1 MSLIS
6 FKKYNF
12 KYPKVNEYTL
22 KNIDLNIEKGEKVL
36 ILGKSGSGKSTLA
49 KCINSLNRGDSSGSL
64 EINSN
69 AVGTIL
75 QDSDAQFVAQ
85 TVGEDI
91 AFILENNCVSV
102 EEMKIRVKNISKMVD
117 MDKFL
122 HHKPQDLSGGQKQR
136 VALAGVLIENS
147 DILLFDEPLANL
159 DPKTGEE
166 AVKLIDDIHKK
177 TKATVIIIEHR
188 LEDVLII
195 DIDKI
200 VLIDN
205 GEIVAV
211 DSPRNIIESGIL
223 KKVGIR
229 EPLDYVAKKYAG
241 IINTDS
247 EKIVKEKLELWLDTV
262 KDKKEK
268 EKKEEILRFEN
279 VSFSYDKYKALDNIN
294 LSIYKGEMLSI
305 VGKNGAGKSTLAK
318 VLCGFETN
326 IYGKILFKNE
336 DMSNMS
342 IKERADYIAYVMQNP
357 NNMISQITV
366 KEEVEFSLKVRK
378 VDEKII
384 EDRVNKI
391 LKLCGIYEY
400 RNWPISKIS
409 YGQKKRTTIASML
422 VLDPEILILD
432 EPTAGQDYTHYLE
445 IMEFLKKI
453 NEKLGITIIMITHD
467 MHLML
472 EYTDRSVV
480 LVDGNILSDMSS
492 IETLTRKDILG
503 KANLKLTS
511 LYKLANKYDLSAEK
525 FVKKFIDYERE
536 VKDENIWI

>member
-1 MSLIS
+1 
-6 FKKYNF
+6 
-12 KYPKVNEYTL
+12 
-22 KNIDLNIEKGEKVL
+22 
-36 ILGKSGSGKSTLA
+36 
-49 KCINSLNRGDSSGSL
+49 
-64 EINSN
+64 
-69 AVGTIL
+69 
-75 QDSDAQFVAQ
+75 
-85 TVGEDI
+85 
-91 AFILENNCVSV
+91 
-102 EEMKIRVKNISKMVD
+102 
-117 MDKFL
+117 
-122 HHKPQDLSGGQKQR
+122 
-136 VALAGVLIENS
+136 
-147 DILLFDEPLANL
+147 
-159 DPKTGEE
+159 
-166 AVKLIDDIHKK
+166 
-177 TKATVIIIEHR
+177 
-188 LEDVLII
+188 
-195 DIDKI
+195 
-200 VLIDN
+200 
-205 GEIVAV
+205 
-211 DSPRNIIESGIL
+211 
-223 KKVGIR
+223 
-229 EPLDYVAKKYAG
+229 
-241 IINTDS
+241 
-247 EKIVKEKLELWLDTV
+247 
-262 KDKKEK
+262 
-268 EKKEEILRFEN
+268 
-279 VSFSYDKYKALDNIN
+279 
-294 LSIYKGEMLSI
+294 MLSI

>member
-6 FKKYNF
+6 FKKYDF
-12 KYPKVNEYTL
+12 KYPKVNDYTL

-122 HHKPQDLSGGQKQR
+122 YHKPQDLSGGQKQR

-241 IINTDS
+241 IIKTDS